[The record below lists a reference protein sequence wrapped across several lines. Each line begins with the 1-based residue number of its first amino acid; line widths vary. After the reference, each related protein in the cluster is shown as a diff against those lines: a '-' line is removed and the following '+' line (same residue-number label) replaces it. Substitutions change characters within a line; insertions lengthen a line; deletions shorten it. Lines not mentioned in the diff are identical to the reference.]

1 MKHSRSPDQQKP
13 AVAKKESE
21 ASGQSFRG
29 SKQAGRTSRSPYQSE
44 SRNNQRENCSVD
56 RLTRSGALDMIHA
69 RIRFTFALG
78 VALTNVVI
86 AIAQESTPTSNPQST
101 PNATQALDQ
110 LIEQNQRL
118 ESQNRQ
124 IVEQNQQL
132 EKQNQQLM
140 EQINI
145 LRGAVAQGPN
155 GIEKA
160 TAPASAQAT
169 AGTKQPT
176 VSVKEEQAA
185 QATNPNADDK
195 AAFPQASNGNPAIFG
210 EFNPGR
216 GFTVGRGE
224 FGELNLSGYMAARYL
239 NQLPGTQTATDHLGR
254 PINVAPRQ
262 DFQFHRVMLFS
273 SGWLFHPNFQ
283 YSTFLWTVQD
293 TNQVAVGGAL
303 YYKFGRYMTLG
314 MGWNAYPGT
323 LSLQGS
329 HPYWE
334 SYDRVMADEFFR
346 PYFSQGLFA
355 QGEIIP
361 KLQYRWMF
369 GNNNS
374 NLDIAAVKLDR
385 DLSFGGALTWLPTT
399 GEFGPRGAFGDYE
412 WHESVATRFNLAY
425 TYSPEERQAPI
436 GTPAGNTTLRLA
448 DSLNIFDT
456 GALVNRVTIERTHYK
471 MLSAA
476 AGMKYHG
483 LWLQGEGYG
492 RILDNFVADGNLP
505 VSDVRDTGFYVQ
517 VAKMIVPN
525 RFELYGATSYIFSD
539 YGRPKEFIIGANY
552 YPWNTRNIRL
562 NTQLINVGHSP
573 VSSTFGFY
581 IGQLTG
587 QVFSFG
593 VTALY

>member
-1 MKHSRSPDQQKP
+1 MDSAILIPTRLRKRRSFFFGVGLAISLSTVLSYGQATTVSKNESRPNAGDDALIPLAGGPPLTAREEEMLRLIKGLQERVARLEAQGGSNRGDVQP
-13 AVAKKESE
+13 AAQGDSAGSSQARLLE
-21 ASGQSFRG
+21 AS
-29 SKQAGRTSRSPYQSE
+29 
-44 SRNNQRENCSVD
+44 
-56 RLTRSGALDMIHA
+56 
-69 RIRFTFALG
+69 
-78 VALTNVVI
+78 
-86 AIAQESTPTSNPQST
+86 
-101 PNATQALDQ
+101 
-110 LIEQNQRL
+110 
-118 ESQNRQ
+118 
-124 IVEQNQQL
+124 IV
-132 EKQNQQLM
+132 
-140 EQINI
+140 
-145 LRGAVAQGPN
+145 GAVPQRAN
-155 GIEKA
+155 VSEKA
-160 TAPASAQAT
+160 AEPASVQAT
-169 AGTKQPT
+169 AGAKVGQT
-176 VSVKEEQAA
+176 A
-185 QATNPNADDK
+185 QSSSPNQSNADDK
-195 AAFPQASNGNPAIFG
+195 TEFPESSNGNPAIFG

-224 FGELNLSGYMAARYL
+224 YGELNLSGYMAARYL
-239 NQLPGTQTATDHLGR
+239 NQLPGVQSATDHLGR

-303 YYKFGRYMTLG
+303 YYKFGRHMTLG

-355 QGEIIP
+355 QGDIIP
-361 KLQYRWMF
+361 KLQYRWMV

-374 NLDIAAVKLDR
+374 NLDVAAVKLDR
-385 DLSFGGALTWLPTT
+385 DLSAGGALTWLPTT

-425 TYSPEERQAPI
+425 TYSPEERQSPI

-448 DSLNIFDT
+448 DSLNIFDA
-456 GALVNRVTIERTHYK
+456 GALTNGVTVERTHYQ

-483 LWLQGEGYG
+483 FWLQGEGYG
-492 RILDNFVADGNLP
+492 RRLDNFVADGKLP
-505 VSDVRDTGFYVQ
+505 VGVVRDTGFYVQ

-539 YGRPKEFIIGANY
+539 YGHPKEFIVGGNY

-581 IGQLTG
+581 VGQLTG

>member
-1 MKHSRSPDQQKP
+1 MTH
-13 AVAKKESE
+13 
-21 ASGQSFRG
+21 
-29 SKQAGRTSRSPYQSE
+29 T
-44 SRNNQRENCSVD
+44 
-56 RLTRSGALDMIHA
+56 

-78 VALTNVVI
+78 IALTNVVM
-86 AIAQESTPTSNPQST
+86 AVAQESNPTSDPKNA
-101 PNATQALDQ
+101 PNAIQALDR

-118 ESQNRQ
+118 EKQNQQ

-140 EQINI
+140 EQVNV
-145 LRGAVAQGPN
+145 LRGALPQPANVNEKAAAPAPAQAATGVKVAQ
-155 GIEKA
+155 
-160 TAPASAQAT
+160 APQSSSPGQD
-169 AGTKQPT
+169 K
-176 VSVKEEQAA
+176 
-185 QATNPNADDK
+185 ADDK
-195 AAFPQASNGNPAIFG
+195 SLLPESSEGNPAIFG

-224 FGELNLSGYMAARYL
+224 YGELNLSGYMATRYL
-239 NQLPGTQTATDHLGR
+239 NQLPGEQSATDHLGR
-254 PINVAPRQ
+254 PIKVTPRQ

-273 SGWLFHPNFQ
+273 QGWLFTRKFQ
-283 YSTFLWTVQD
+283 YSTFVWTVQD

-303 YYKFGRYMTLG
+303 YYSFNKHMTLG
-314 MGWNAYPGT
+314 LGWNAYPGT

-329 HPYWE
+329 HPYWT

-346 PYFSQGLFA
+346 PYFSQGVFA
-355 QGEIIP
+355 QGVITP
-361 KLQYRWMF
+361 KLQYRWMV

-374 NLDIAAVKLDR
+374 NLDVAAVKLDR
-385 DLSFGGALTWLPTT
+385 NLSGGFALTWLPTT

-412 WHESVATRFNLAY
+412 HHESLSTRFNLAY
-425 TYSPEERQAPI
+425 TYSPEDRQASI

-456 GALVNRVTIERTHYK
+456 GALANGVTVQHTHYK

-483 LWLQGEGYG
+483 FWLQGEGYG
-492 RILDNFVADGNLP
+492 RRLDNIEADGPLP
-505 VSDVRDTGFYVQ
+505 VSVVRDTGFYVQ
-517 VAKMIVPN
+517 VAKMIVPK
-525 RFELYGATSYIFSD
+525 RFELYGATSYIFSN
-539 YGRPKEFIIGANY
+539 YGRPKEFIVGGNY

-581 IGQLTG
+581 VGQLTG
-587 QVFSFG
+587 QVFTFG
-593 VTALY
+593 VTAFY